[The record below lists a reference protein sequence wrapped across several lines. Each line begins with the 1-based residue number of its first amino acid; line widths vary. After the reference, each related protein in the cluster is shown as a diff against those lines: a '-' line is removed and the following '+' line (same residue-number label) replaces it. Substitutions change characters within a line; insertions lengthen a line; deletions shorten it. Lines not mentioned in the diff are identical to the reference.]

1 MNIEMAPLEIVGL
14 KADLK
19 AIVHTLR
26 QLGSVQIDPI
36 DKSTS
41 TTARKLTLDRKT
53 LQTQEEVSFLLARVD
68 GLLGTLG
75 EGKPHIGPPVI
86 EDHVADARESVEF
99 LTPKVQSLVD
109 RREKLQ
115 SELAS
120 LPRYE
125 ATLRKLL
132 PMVPR
137 PAREPGSPQD
147 EDYPTFNSQRVHN
160 TSLIPA
166 LSTRLARLYS
176 RFLKSDKQDTDFSLE
191 YSYKPGIVSIG
202 ILASRVHAE
211 VLDSIGKQIVE
222 LTSGQADIIASD
234 IDSSTRAM
242 LIIFPQEF
250 FAQVETLLGREDVA
264 RLRLPVELGEGP
276 PDVVLQALRH
286 RMARIPDEI
295 QGVESELLELS
306 SQWCDRLATIRD
318 VLRDESD
325 ANNILNSFGETDS
338 TFVITGWAPT
348 KDLDQLTKALK
359 ETIGEE
365 FMLRTL
371 PLTAELKK
379 KAPVALHNPPPAQP
393 FESLVN
399 LLSLPR
405 YGHIDPTRLM
415 AFFLPIFFGMILGD
429 IGYGALL
436 LGLSLLLLRK
446 FKTRV
451 IHDLLFVLAFGSGW
465 AIVFGFLYGEL
476 FGTLGENLGMHALWI
491 DRASAE
497 DVAAFLGM
505 SLAVGA
511 VHITLGLVL
520 GVREAIRARNRSH
533 LLERSGMLLGLIG
546 LFLLVGIL
554 ARVLPEN
561 FMTPAIAGLIVGI
574 VLLGSSLGW
583 LGIIMGP
590 IEFIS
595 LIGNI
600 LSYLR
605 IAAIGLASVY
615 LAKVANDMAGMAG
628 NLIVGVIIAVLIH
641 SLNLALGAFSPTIHS
656 LRLHYVEFFRKFYE
670 GGGRPYEPYRS
681 RFRPT
686 S

>member
-1 MNIEMAPLEIVGL
+1 MNIEMVPLQIVGL
-14 KADLK
+14 KTDLK
-19 AIVHTLR
+19 AIVQTLR
-26 QLGSVQIDPI
+26 RLGCVQIDPLDEATGI
-36 DKSTS
+36 S
-41 TTARKLTLDRKT
+41 ARKLTLDSEI
-53 LQTQEEVSFLLARVD
+53 LHIQEEVSFLLARVE
-68 GLLGTLG
+68 GLLDTLG
-75 EGKPHIGPPVI
+75 EGAPHKGLLEM
-86 EDHVADARESVEF
+86 EDYLAEARESVDF
-99 LTPKVQSLVD
+99 LTPKIQSLVA

-115 SELAS
+115 SEIAA

-132 PMVPR
+132 PIIPPSAR
-137 PAREPGSPQD
+137 EHYGFQDERYSTDIPQPARKKGLFPAISA
-147 EDYPTFNSQRVHN
+147 RV
-160 TSLIPA
+160 
-166 LSTRLARLYS
+166 ARLYS
-176 RFLKSDKQDTDFSLE
+176 RFVKSDTQDTAHTEE
-191 YSYKPGIVSIG
+191 YSHNPGMVSIG
-202 ILASRVHAE
+202 ILASRVHAG
-211 VLDSIGKQIVE
+211 VLESIGKQIIE
-222 LTSGQADIIASD
+222 LTSGRADIIASD
-234 IDSSTRAM
+234 VDSSTRAM
-242 LIIFPQEF
+242 LIVFPIEF
-250 FAQVETLLGREDVA
+250 FDHIETLLGREDVA

-286 RMARIPDEI
+286 RMAEIPE
-295 QGVESELLELS
+295 ELRGIERELS
-306 SQWCDRLATIRD
+306 SLSGQWCNRLATIRD
-318 VLRDESD
+318 VLRDEAE
-325 ANNILNSFGETDS
+325 ANNVLNLFGETDT
-338 TFVITGWAPT
+338 TFVLTGWVPA
-348 KDLDQLTKALK
+348 KLLDQVIK
-359 ETIGEE
+359 ELNDTIGEE
-365 FMLRTL
+365 IVVQPL

-379 KAPVALHNPPPAQP
+379 KAPIALQNPPPARP

-429 IGYGALL
+429 IGYGVLL
-436 LGLSLLLLRK
+436 LGLSLWLLRR

-451 IHDLLFVLAFGSGW
+451 LHDLLLVLAIGSVW
-465 AIVFGFLYGEL
+465 AIVFGLLYGEL
-476 FGTLGENLGMHALWI
+476 FGTLGEKLGMHALWI
-491 DRASAE
+491 DRASPE
-497 DVAAFLGM
+497 DVAALLGM
-505 SLAVGA
+505 ALAVGA

-520 GVREAIRARNRSH
+520 GVWEAIKARNRSH
-533 LLERSGMLLGLIG
+533 LLERSGMLVGLIG

-554 ARVLPEN
+554 ARVLPDR

-615 LAKVANDMAGMAG
+615 LAKVANDIAGMVG
-628 NLIVGVIIAVLIH
+628 NLVVGMIIAILIH

-670 GGGRPYEPYRS
+670 GGGRPYEPYQS
-681 RFRPT
+681 RL
-686 S
+686 